1 LSHPLIQLSG
11 IVKRF
16 PGGILA
22 NDSVSLEI
30 APGEIHALLGE
41 NGAGKSTLMQILY
54 GVYHKD
60 AGEIRINGRLHEF
73 ATPGDAIRHGI
84 GMIHQEFMLVRSFT
98 VAENVAMG
106 TGGAG
111 GKVGLAA
118 VAGRVRDLADEFGLD
133 VDPWSRVEHLPLG
146 VQQRVEILKLL
157 YRNARLLIL
166 DEPTSV
172 LTPQEVARLFDVL
185 RTLKAAGRSI
195 VIVTHK
201 LRDVVDIADRVTVLR
216 VGKAIATVPVTEV
229 NELSLA
235 RLMVGRDVV
244 LHAEKTSQP
253 RGNALLRVEDLSTVD
268 AGGQLRV
275 KNISFSVHAGEI
287 VGIAGVDGNGQSE
300 LIECLFGLRPA
311 ATGRVWFKNRD
322 ITSLTPAQR
331 RKERIAYLPADRR
344 QVGSIADMSL
354 ADNVVL
360 GAQRQYARWGGVW
373 RDRKGAA
380 AHAWR
385 LMARFQVRAPSPDF
399 PASKLSGGNLQKVV
413 LGREVMRDPW
423 LLLVEQPTRG
433 LDVGAIETVWGELL
447 AQRAEGRGILLV
459 SAELDEILNLADRI
473 AVIFGGEIMGVVMA
487 AEAKIDMLGLMMA
500 GRHLYD
506 LGGASDRKAASGPA
520 H

>member
-1 LSHPLIQLSG
+1 MSSPLIQLSG

-22 NDSVSLEI
+22 NDSVSLDI
-30 APGEIHALLGE
+30 AAGEIHALLGE

-54 GVYHKD
+54 GVYRKD
-60 AGEIRINGRLHEF
+60 AGEIRIKGTLHEF

-106 TGGAG
+106 RGGVGA
-111 GKVGLAA
+111 KVGLAA
-118 VAGRVRDLADEFGLD
+118 VARRVRDLADEFGLD
-133 VDPWSRVEHLPLG
+133 VDPCSRVEELPLG

-157 YRNARLLIL
+157 YRNARVLIL

-172 LTPQEVARLFDVL
+172 LTPQEVARLFEVL
-185 RTLKAAGRSI
+185 RALKAAGRSI

-201 LRDVVDIADRVTVLR
+201 LREVVDIADRVTVLR
-216 VGKAIATVPVTEV
+216 DGKAVATFPVTEV

-253 RGNALLRVEDLSTVD
+253 RGRALLRVEDLSTVD

-311 ATGRVWFKNRD
+311 ATGRVWFKERD
-322 ITSLTPAQR
+322 ITALTPAQR

-344 QVGSIADMSL
+344 HVGSIADMSL

-360 GAQRQYARWGGVW
+360 GAQRQYARWGGAW
-373 RDRKGAA
+373 RDRKAA
-380 AHAWR
+380 VAHAWR
-385 LMARFQVRAPSPDF
+385 LMARFRVRAPGPEFS
-399 PASKLSGGNLQKVV
+399 ASKLSGGNLQKVV

-433 LDVGAIETVWGELL
+433 LDVGAIETVWAELL

-473 AVIFGGEIMGVVMA
+473 AVIFGGEIMGVVSA
-487 AEAKIDMLGLMMA
+487 AEAEVEMLGLMMA
-500 GRHLYD
+500 GRHLCD
-506 LGGASDRKAASGPA
+506 LGGASDREEARGPA
-520 H
+520 D